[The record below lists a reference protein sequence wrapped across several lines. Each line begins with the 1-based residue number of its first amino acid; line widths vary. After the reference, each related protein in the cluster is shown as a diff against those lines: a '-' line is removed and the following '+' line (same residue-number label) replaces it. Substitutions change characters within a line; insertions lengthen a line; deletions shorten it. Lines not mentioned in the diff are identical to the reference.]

1 MQRRRALG
9 SRNHDDVPP
18 ASILQL
24 RPAAEARRR
33 ISLKPA
39 GRSDTLQGQKV
50 EGTLNAQSHGPENQ
64 QFAGAS
70 TSWYPVETRP
80 APWPG
85 TGARPSHPVAGPPAV
100 VVRILRSAYSAPP
113 DPRLES
119 VLDAFRAHWLSVGRR
134 RYPQLHDDLEDVI
147 QNALIKLVSRD
158 KLATLRDPARLEA
171 WARSLFVRTVLDLL
185 RESRRHTQQRSL
197 LPPPNGHPT
206 PEELASHRER
216 LAIVAR
222 VTARLEIARSK
233 FLEDLPA
240 EEIARR
246 YNLTRLAVS
255 SRLKR
260 ARASL
265 RQALDGTP
273 SRRVPGARNGRGKA
287 TPCASPY
294 PRPPKH

>member
-1 MQRRRALG
+1 
-9 SRNHDDVPP
+9 
-18 ASILQL
+18 
-24 RPAAEARRR
+24 
-33 ISLKPA
+33 
-39 GRSDTLQGQKV
+39 
-50 EGTLNAQSHGPENQ
+50 
-64 QFAGAS
+64 
-70 TSWYPVETRP
+70 
-80 APWPG
+80 
-85 TGARPSHPVAGPPAV
+85 

-119 VLDAFRAHWLSVGRR
+119 VLGAFRAHWLSVGRR
-134 RYPQLHDDLEDVI
+134 RYPQLADDLEDVI

-185 RESRRHTQQRSL
+185 RESRRHAQRTF

-222 VTARLEIARSK
+222 ETARLEIARSK

-240 EEIARR
+240 DEIARR
-246 YNLTRLAVS
+246 HNLTRLAVS

-273 SRRVPGARNGRGKA
+273 SRRRLRTRDGRGS
-287 TPCASPY
+287 TPCASPNGR
-294 PRPPKH
+294 RPKS

>member
-1 MQRRRALG
+1 M
-9 SRNHDDVPP
+9 
-18 ASILQL
+18 
-24 RPAAEARRR
+24 
-33 ISLKPA
+33 
-39 GRSDTLQGQKV
+39 
-50 EGTLNAQSHGPENQ
+50 
-64 QFAGAS
+64 
-70 TSWYPVETRP
+70 
-80 APWPG
+80 
-85 TGARPSHPVAGPPAV
+85 
-100 VVRILRSAYSAPP
+100 RILRSAYSAPP

-119 VLDAFRAHWLSVGRR
+119 VLDAFRAHWLTVGRR

-185 RESRRHTQQRSL
+185 RDSRRHSQQRAS

-206 PEELASHRER
+206 PEELASYRER
-216 LAIVAR
+216 LAIVVR

-233 FLEDLPA
+233 FLEDLPT

-255 SRLKR
+255 SRLKQ

-265 RQALDGTP
+265 RKALDGTP
-273 SRRVPGARNGRGKA
+273 SRRRLRTRDGRGS
-287 TPCASPY
+287 TPCASPNGR
-294 PRPPKH
+294 RPKS

>member
-1 MQRRRALG
+1 M
-9 SRNHDDVPP
+9 
-18 ASILQL
+18 
-24 RPAAEARRR
+24 
-33 ISLKPA
+33 
-39 GRSDTLQGQKV
+39 
-50 EGTLNAQSHGPENQ
+50 LNAQSRGPENQ
-64 QFAGAS
+64 QLAGAS
-70 TSWYPVETRP
+70 SSWYRGETHP

-85 TGARPSHPVAGPPAV
+85 TQAGPNHPVAGPPAV

-119 VLDAFRAHWLSVGRR
+119 VLGAFRAHWLSLGRR

-185 RESRRHTQQRSL
+185 RESKRHTQQRTL
-197 LPPPNGHPT
+197 LSSPDGHPT

-246 YNLTRLAVS
+246 YNLTPLAVS

-273 SRRVPGARNGRGKA
+273 ARRGPRARGGRA
-287 TPCASPY
+287 QAIPSASQQ
-294 PRPPKH
+294 PRPPKN

>member
-1 MQRRRALG
+1 M
-9 SRNHDDVPP
+9 
-18 ASILQL
+18 
-24 RPAAEARRR
+24 
-33 ISLKPA
+33 
-39 GRSDTLQGQKV
+39 
-50 EGTLNAQSHGPENQ
+50 LNAQSREPENQ
-64 QFAGAS
+64 HLAGAS
-70 TSWYPVETRP
+70 SSCYRGETQP

-85 TGARPSHPVAGPPAV
+85 TQVRPSHPVAAPPAV
-100 VVRILRSAYSAPP
+100 VVGILRSAYSAPP

-119 VLDAFRAHWLSVGRR
+119 VLGAFRAHWLSVGRR

-185 RESRRHTQQRSL
+185 RDSRRHTQQQTL

-206 PEELASHRER
+206 PEEIASHREC

-233 FLEDLPA
+233 FLEDLPE

-265 RQALDGTP
+265 RHALDRTP
-273 SRRVPGARNGRGKA
+273 ARRGPRARGGRAQGM
-287 TPCASPY
+287 PSASQQ
-294 PRPPKH
+294 PRPPKN